1 MPELP
6 EVEYVSRALGRAIV
20 GRSISAA
27 ELRRPRLAPE
37 TEPARFASLL
47 SGSVVGSVSR
57 RGKYILIELN
67 NGRTLIVHLRM
78 SGRFLL
84 LSDEDSDPKFAHAV
98 FHLETCERLVFDD
111 QRHFGLMKVVNT
123 AKVFGTKEIAC
134 LAPEPLSEDFSP
146 EYLAG
151 VLKTSNRA
159 VKEIL
164 LDQTKVCGVGNIYAS
179 EALFLAGIS
188 PRRRARNVGRGRS
201 HELFEGIQAVL
212 SEAIEAQGLIE
223 SHPVIIGEGIYGLP
237 DNRWRVYDR
246 EGAGC
251 LTCSTPIRRIRQ
263 AGRSTYYCP
272 KCQR

>member
-20 GRSISAA
+20 GRSISVA

-37 TEPARFASLL
+37 TKPERFASLL

-84 LSDEDSDPKFAHAV
+84 LSDDDSDPKFAHAV
-98 FHLETCERLVFDD
+98 FHFEGSDRLVFED
-111 QRHFGLMKVVNT
+111 QRHFGLMKVVST
-123 AKVFGTKEIAC
+123 AKVFHTKEIAC
-134 LAPEPLSEDFSP
+134 LAPEPLSEDFFP
-146 EYLAG
+146 DCLAA
-151 VLKTSNRA
+151 VLKASNRSL
-159 VKEIL
+159 KEVL
-164 LDQTKVCGVGNIYAS
+164 LDQTKVCGIGNIYAS
-179 EALFLAGIS
+179 EALFLARIS
-188 PRRRARNVGRGRS
+188 PRRRANNLGTARIQR
-201 HELFEGIQAVL
+201 LFQSIRAVL
-212 SEAIEAQGLIE
+212 SDAIAVQALVEP
-223 SHPVIIGEGIYGLP
+223 HPVVIGEGIYGLP
-237 DNRWRVYDR
+237 DDRWRVYDR

-251 LTCSTPIRRIRQ
+251 VTCSTPIRRIRQ